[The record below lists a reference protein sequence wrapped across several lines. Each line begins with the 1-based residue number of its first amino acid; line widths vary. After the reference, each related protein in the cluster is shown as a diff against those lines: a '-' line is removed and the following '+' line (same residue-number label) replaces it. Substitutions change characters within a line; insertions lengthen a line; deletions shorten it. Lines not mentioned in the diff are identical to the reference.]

1 MADARIRGSPRANGR
16 EEPAPADCHDDNPFI
31 PYEDECQA
39 FGPDEDPLGDF
50 GLDDEETFPD
60 ERDFWI
66 EPDQD

>member
-1 MADARIRGSPRANGR
+1 MADSHEGDRPRDAGR
-16 EEPAPADCHDDNPFI
+16 VAPILRDCHDESAFI
-31 PYEDECQA
+31 LDEDECQV

-66 EPDQD
+66 EPED